1 MVTRFNLTKGN
12 FLPLTQCAKTLQ
24 GQLFSDSFYDQNKT
38 SQNYIPSKLKLELMK
53 LFPTMFDLRVL
64 ELEDVNVIN
73 EINFPQLQINLTLRC
88 CTLDNNWGYKYIK
101 AQNLYH
107 TQPFS
112 VPKLSPHETITICD
126 MDKVFISQ
134 LVRCPSIYLNIS
146 PPIISVVITS
156 DCDNLEISSNCEVC
170 ALTLNDWTA
179 EWTDSLLHFGVIPCG
194 LPSIENSDDA
204 TSEEM
209 ISPIQ
214 FTIVNNDIFG
224 SKHLLRE
231 VLRDR
236 EAMNVS
242 WANNTSATSNT
253 FNSARALAVLDTL
266 NIKPS
271 RRAMAF
277 DIKLDAISEVILN
290 DFINRVSNSAW
301 LTKRDIISVCLKLL
315 DDEAEF
321 DESIFK
327 IRATKSASDAL
338 VQAIVSFYEFTLSPT
353 NAAAS
358 IDLWQSGKFDNS
370 LNSLRSRINNILSS
384 SGLCQFADQANS
396 LSELS
401 HRLRLTYMGP
411 SGVTSQSAELS
422 LREIQRWYFGKVC
435 PIESPEG
442 QGIGLVNEFAMG
454 AIVDDS
460 GHIASPYFKA
470 TEGAISDQLIC
481 LNHFQLKQ
489 FVMSPFWTHNSK
501 YTTCVV
507 RDTPSLCHYS
517 DVDLNSP
524 SGSQLFSISV
534 NLIPFLHHN
543 DPTRALMAANMYKQ
557 AVPLANPSPPLIGTG
572 YENAAIIA
580 TQHNIL
586 ATSEC
591 SVISTNSNEIVV
603 YDTIAKIYKKYDLP
617 TARRTN
623 QDTCFRL
630 RSVVKL
636 GQLLKPGDA
645 IAECQSSSNNEM
657 SLGANLTVAFMCW
670 GGFNYEDSVVLSED
684 VVAKGLFQS
693 LHVIEFSTEV
703 LKTIHGDEILTN
715 KVPFANP
722 SHLANLSSDGIIPI
736 GVTVT
741 AGDVLVGKV
750 TPTATTR
757 FEFTSEVVKI
767 LNIEST
773 KNTSIYVPS
782 NIKDATVVDVTFTE
796 EDEEHQSDS
805 IKITSYI
812 DIALRLRLIKQKF
825 HQQIQK
831 LCSNNFPADEMDW
844 SNPIGVDFWRT
855 LNKLFESYNETVKTV
870 SSDKVTFD
878 TIENFEA
885 AEKFQP
891 SFGDNLNSLQS
902 DVLSSDNDTDD
913 DEALNKTSSTFASS
927 KTSGDVVLFKI
938 KVKLLMLRSIQA
950 GDKISGRH
958 GNKGVVSRIVPR
970 EDMPYTRSGMPI
982 DIILNPLGVPSRMNI
997 GQIMETQLGLIVSRW
1012 GNEFAQELE
1021 FYKLSRG
1028 SKRSRELLSSK
1039 LKEALPNLNTSDFT
1053 DEQLVETV
1061 QRLTTGVP
1069 VSCPPFS
1076 RISEKRWT
1084 ALRHRARITNVNSQV
1099 QLYDGLTGRP
1109 FDNKTTVGKIYIFK
1123 LNHMVED
1130 KMYYRSIGPY
1140 SHFTEQPTKGK
1151 ASNGGQRMGEME
1163 VWALQSHGAA
1173 FIMKEATTLKC
1184 DDVTLRSKFSPE
1196 VIASNL
1202 RLKTTQGESFSLLL
1216 TELKSL
1222 CINVVLNK
1230 PANLEFY

>member
-1 MVTRFNLTKGN
+1 MIMRFNLTKGN

-24 GQLFSDSFYDQNKT
+24 GQLFSDSFYDHNKT
-38 SQNYIPSKLKLELMK
+38 SQNYIPSKLKFELMK
-53 LFPTMFDLRVL
+53 LFPTMCDLRVL

-73 EINFPQLQINLTLRC
+73 ETNFSQLQINFTLRC
-88 CTLDNNWGYKYIK
+88 CTLDSNWDYKYIK
-101 AQNLYH
+101 TKNLYH

-112 VPKLSPHETITICD
+112 IPKLSPHETITVCD

-146 PPIISVVITS
+146 PQIISVVITS
-156 DCDNLEISSNCEVC
+156 DCDNLEISSDCEVC

-179 EWTDSLLHFGVIPCG
+179 EWTDSFLHFGVIPCD
-194 LPSIENSDDA
+194 LPSAENLDDT
-204 TSEEM
+204 TSEEV
-209 ISPIQ
+209 ISTIQ
-214 FTIVNNDIFG
+214 PAVVSNDVFG
-224 SKHLLRE
+224 LKHSLRE
-231 VLRDR
+231 VLRER
-236 EAMNVS
+236 ETMNIS
-242 WANNTSATSNT
+242 WANNISATSRV
-253 FNSARALAVLDTL
+253 FHSARASAVLETL
-266 NIKPS
+266 NINPS
-271 RRAMAF
+271 RRVMAF
-277 DIKLDAISEVILN
+277 DIKLDAISKVILN
-290 DFINRVSNSAW
+290 DFINRVSDTAW
-301 LTKRDIISVCLKLL
+301 LTKRDIIAVCLKLL

-338 VQAIVSFYEFTLSPT
+338 VQAIVSFYEFTLLPA
-353 NAAAS
+353 NVAAS

-396 LSELS
+396 LAELS

-411 SGVTSQSAELS
+411 SGVTSQSAELN

-454 AIVDDS
+454 AIVDNS

-470 TEGAISDQLIC
+470 TEGAISNQLVC

-501 YTTCVV
+501 YTTCIV

-517 DVDLNSP
+517 DVNLNSP

-557 AVPLANPSPPLIGTG
+557 AVPLANPSPPLVGTG

-630 RSVVKL
+630 RSVVKS

-703 LKTIHGDEILTN
+703 LKTVYGDEILTN

-722 SHLANLSSDGIIPI
+722 SHLTNLSSDGIISI

-782 NIKDATVVDVTFTE
+782 NIKDATVVDVTFSE

-805 IKITSYI
+805 IKVTNYI

-831 LCSNNFPADEMDW
+831 LCSNNFPANEMDW
-844 SNPIGVDFWRT
+844 SNPIGDDFWQA
-855 LNKLFESYNETVKTV
+855 LNRLFESYNETVKTV
-870 SSDKVTFD
+870 ISEKVTFG
-878 TIENFEA
+878 TIENLEA
-885 AEKFQP
+885 AEKSQS
-891 SFGDNLNSLQS
+891 SFGDNLNTLQS
-902 DVLSSDNDTDD
+902 DVLSIDNDADD
-913 DEALNKTSSTFASS
+913 DEALNETSSTFVSN
-927 KTSGDVVLFKI
+927 KTSEDVVLFKI

-970 EDMPYTRSGMPI
+970 EDMPYTKSGMPI

-1012 GNEFAQELE
+1012 GNEFAQELK
-1021 FYKLSRG
+1021 FYKLSCG
-1028 SKRSRELLSSK
+1028 SKRSRESLSLK

-1053 DEQLVETV
+1053 DEQLVEIA

-1084 ALRHRARITNVNSQV
+1084 ALRHRARITDVNSQV

-1130 KMYYRSIGPY
+1130 KMYYRSTGPY
-1140 SHFTEQPTKGK
+1140 SPLTEQPTKGK

-1173 FIMKEATTLKC
+1173 FIMKEATTLRC

-1202 RLKTTQGESFSLLL
+1202 RLSTTQGESFSLLL

-1230 PANLEFY
+1230 PANLEF